1 MRKYAPFV
9 FGLTLAAWTGLTP
22 VAAAGQD
29 APAAAAAPAADEQ
42 TLAVVTAL
50 RTALGG
56 DAKLAALKGLTL
68 EGSQRRVF
76 GEQERL
82 SDIELIAQFPNHI
95 QRIEQFATPTGMPG
109 PRMAQTLN
117 GEDFWMGPLD
127 AMPGGMVF
135 RMGGE
140 GPGGPGGG
148 GRQGGPGG
156 PGSSGNRQ
164 SQARGELVRTL
175 LGILPISSALP
186 GVTFTYAGEAKSNDG
201 AADVLDVKSADF
213 QAKLFVDKATHLPL
227 MLTFQGPDPA
237 AMASRMRTFQ
247 RRDGET
253 PEANRARVEEERKAR
268 EAAGPPPP
276 MPMVEH
282 QLYFAEH
289 KKVDG
294 VMLPT
299 RISRAVKGNTI
310 EEIEIKKYK
319 LNPKID
325 PAQFEKK
332 KGS

>member
-1 MRKYAPFV
+1 MRKVCASFV
-9 FGLTLAAWTGLTP
+9 FGLTLSAWAGLTP
-22 VAAAGQD
+22 LAAAGQD
-29 APAAAAAPAADEQ
+29 APAAAKPAADDQ
-42 TLAVVTAL
+42 TQTVVAAL

-56 DAKLAALKGLTL
+56 DAKLAALKGLSL
-68 EGSQRRVF
+68 EGTQRRLF
-76 GEQERL
+76 GETERT

-95 QRIEQFATPTGMPG
+95 QRIEQGPSPTGMPG
-109 PRMAQTLN
+109 PRFAQTLN
-117 GEDFWMGPLD
+117 GEDFWIGPLD
-127 AMPGGMVF
+127 PMPGGMMF

-156 PGSSGNRQ
+156 PGSGNRQ
-164 SQARGELVRTL
+164 SQARGDLVRSL
-175 LGILPISSALP
+175 LGVLPISSALP

-213 QAKLFVDKATHLPL
+213 QAKLFIDKTTHLPL

-237 AMASRMRTFQ
+237 AMATRMRTFQ
-247 RRDGET
+247 RREGET
-253 PEANRARVEEERKAR
+253 PEAARARIEEERKAR
-268 EAAGPPPP
+268 DAAGPPPP

-325 PAQFEKK
+325 PSQFQK